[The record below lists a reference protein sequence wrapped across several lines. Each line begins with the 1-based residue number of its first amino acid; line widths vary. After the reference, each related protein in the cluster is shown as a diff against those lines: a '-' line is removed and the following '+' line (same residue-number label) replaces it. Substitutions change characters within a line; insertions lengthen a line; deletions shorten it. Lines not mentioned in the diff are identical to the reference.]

1 MIGCMVPCVRRKHEL
16 SPPHFKGKPVTLP
29 VWSSA
34 QAPPGVGM
42 LWCRS
47 RMMPK
52 PHRCWQRALL
62 ISVDHCTVLDF
73 SRTWPHSCARP
84 CNEILFGQVVRRYPG
99 STYVEAC
106 HRSTVHSMLIGRK
119 PVFSQVVQEP
129 AVRSRPGLGH
139 HARFHNQMKRFTRC
153 IGTSVCHICC
163 ATSLTTYKIF
173 FLGPLEL
180 KGAKVK
186 WLAQ

>member
-1 MIGCMVPCVRRKHEL
+1 MIGCMVPCIRRKHEL

-34 QAPPGVGM
+34 QAPPGVASAICCDAEAE
-42 LWCRS
+42 WCRS
-47 RMMPK
+47 PIDVDNVR
-52 PHRCWQRALL
+52 WYLL
-62 ISVDHCTVLDF
+62 ITAVFWIDRS
-73 SRTWPHSCARP
+73 WPHSCARP

-106 HRSTVHSMLIGRK
+106 HRSTVSMLIGKK

-139 HARFHNQMKRFTRC
+139 HARFHNKMKRFTRC

-173 FLGPLEL
+173 FWGH
-180 KGAKVK
+180 
-186 WLAQ
+186 